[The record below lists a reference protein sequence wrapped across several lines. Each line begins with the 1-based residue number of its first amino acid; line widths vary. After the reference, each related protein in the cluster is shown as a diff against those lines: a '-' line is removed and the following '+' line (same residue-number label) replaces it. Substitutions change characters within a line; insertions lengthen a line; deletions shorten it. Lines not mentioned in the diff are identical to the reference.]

1 MLIDVH
7 AHFYHAA
14 SPRADWR
21 ERNASRLRAGERIG
35 ITTHVASILGSF
47 GRTSPTYFPSP
58 ADLEYGNVD
67 ELLMTFDRMDLPCC
81 LWTMIKVSLIS

>member
-1 MLIDVH
+1 MEPMTDHGLL
-7 AHFYHAA
+7 
-14 SPRADWR
+14 PGT
-21 ERNASRLRAGERIG
+21 L
-35 ITTHVASILGSF
+35 
-47 GRTSPTYFPSP
+47 